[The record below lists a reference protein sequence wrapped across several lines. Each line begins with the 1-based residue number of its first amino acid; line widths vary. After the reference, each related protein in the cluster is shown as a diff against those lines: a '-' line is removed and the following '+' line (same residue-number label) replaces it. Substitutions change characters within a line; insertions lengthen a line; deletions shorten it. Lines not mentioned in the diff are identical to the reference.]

1 MFLVTCCSFHALVF
15 GQSTT
20 GELSTSQRK
29 VVWKSHSSDN
39 YGSYGLEDPGATLPI
54 GNSSTVR
61 FRPCFQWS
69 IPDETLPD
77 GCTIDSVRLQM
88 EVGRTHSVDLW
99 FELAKMPYNL
109 TLSATNAE
117 IYQAV
122 TVPANYII
130 GGQQSTSIGI
140 DLKWYGSNSAIAQAI
155 LEQLPSDR
163 FTIGLRS
170 QDEGVAPLYGWWI
183 YDSTVKLTVWYT
195 PQSTTLHQKLEDQQT
210 EYGKVDLWEANSF
223 QEYAIPTQP
232 VYFPIYS
239 TQTVRADTLF
249 ASGTYQKHHDWAS
262 PTKILNHADHYIDVG
277 THDITSY
284 FETAHN
290 ATVQAQLIDG
300 GNPDG
305 SINFKN
311 PWLRDSIDSKGW
323 LSRGTNAIYHSV
335 SSGTNNVGTSTGHQG
350 VFLNQDYNIPGNPY
364 YSVGAPNPNTIA
376 GFTSYFQK
384 WDDSNPSQVQFQD
397 ANAQQTG
404 IVFKQSAATATAK
417 YKAHLG
423 SSSTN
428 ATAPNTQRK
437 IIRDGGGRYHI
448 VYESANKI
456 WYTRSTNGG
465 STLVSRTIADSV

>member
-1 MFLVTCCSFHALVF
+1 MKRVMFFMFLVTCCSFHALVF

-183 YDSTVKLTVWYT
+183 YDSFKSTLFRHSLSFFRYT
-195 PQSTTLHQKLEDQQT
+195 PHKRFAQT
-210 EYGKVDLWEANSF
+210 RCLLPVPIKSIMTGRV
-223 QEYAIPTQP
+223 QP
-232 VYFPIYS
+232 
-239 TQTVRADTLF
+239 
-249 ASGTYQKHHDWAS
+249 
-262 PTKILNHADHYIDVG
+262 
-277 THDITSY
+277 
-284 FETAHN
+284 
-290 ATVQAQLIDG
+290 
-300 GNPDG
+300 
-305 SINFKN
+305 
-311 PWLRDSIDSKGW
+311 
-323 LSRGTNAIYHSV
+323 
-335 SSGTNNVGTSTGHQG
+335 
-350 VFLNQDYNIPGNPY
+350 
-364 YSVGAPNPNTIA
+364 
-376 GFTSYFQK
+376 
-384 WDDSNPSQVQFQD
+384 
-397 ANAQQTG
+397 
-404 IVFKQSAATATAK
+404 
-417 YKAHLG
+417 
-423 SSSTN
+423 
-428 ATAPNTQRK
+428 
-437 IIRDGGGRYHI
+437 
-448 VYESANKI
+448 
-456 WYTRSTNGG
+456 RS
-465 STLVSRTIADSV
+465 